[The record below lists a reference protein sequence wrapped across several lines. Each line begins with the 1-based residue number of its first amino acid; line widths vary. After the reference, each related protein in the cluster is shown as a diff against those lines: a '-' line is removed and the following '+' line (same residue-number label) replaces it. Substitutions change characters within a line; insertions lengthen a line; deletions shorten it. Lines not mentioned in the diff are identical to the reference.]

1 MTVQPGE
8 VPHGNR
14 EPRKDLVER
23 SAPFLPA
30 DSQIRQ
36 AFICQAA
43 PSFLFF
49 VFAYLTGLTVFWIE
63 YRCVAVT
70 SDAVYVLESSK
81 LSGGAKP
88 RRLLGTMPRNTRLGP
103 VSGRWGQLSL
113 LGERH
118 WVHRRFFDQIADAD
132 HAAGLG

>member
-1 MTVQPGE
+1 MTVQPGGC
-8 VPHGNR
+8 PRRNP
-14 EPRKDLVER
+14 EPRKDLVEH

-30 DSQIRQ
+30 GSQIRQ

-49 VFAYLTGLTVFWIE
+49 VFAYLTGLTMLWIE

-70 SDAVYVLESSK
+70 SDAIYVLASSK
-81 LSGGAKP
+81 PSGGAKP

-132 HAAGLG
+132 REAGFG